1 MEIRHVRWVVM
12 LGAIV
17 VASVAAACGSSGGAT
32 TTAGTTVDPL
42 TISVPPSTVDASLP
56 AEPSIFSIAGR
67 PSLTL
72 AMVRVAGM
80 HGLLGEHGLSTR
92 LTDASSFAEL
102 KNSLESGAVDAAV
115 VTSDDAVRL
124 VSAGL
129 PIRTVLLLTAGTSNQ
144 AILGRDDLE
153 GIPSLAGQQVAV
165 SSGSEGELLLQG
177 ALVEQQVPP
186 DAVQVVA
193 AEGLGPSARLVR
205 GDVAAAAMTGE
216 QAAVALAADPTLQT
230 LYTAGDYPGLI
241 SHVLV
246 VRQAVA
252 DERPGQILAF
262 IHGWQEFYAFDRY
275 QQDVVIADVAR
286 LTKQDPTAVAFGLSG
301 LSNYDLAANAVE
313 LLPGGEYFDRTIGA
327 IVAAALVSGW
337 IDDSIDGQAL
347 VDGSFVQ
354 AVASAR

>member
-1 MEIRHVRWVVM
+1 MEIRNVRWAVV

-17 VASVAAACGSSGGAT
+17 VASLAAACGSSGGAT
-32 TTAGTTVDPL
+32 TTADATVDPL

-56 AEPSIFSIAGR
+56 AEPGLFSIAGR

-72 AMVRVAGM
+72 DMVRVAGM
-80 HGLLGEHGLSTR
+80 HGLLGEQGLSTR
-92 LTDASSFAEL
+92 MTDASSFTEL
-102 KNSLESGAVDAAV
+102 KSSLVSGAVDAAV
-115 VTSDDAVRL
+115 VSSDDAVRL
-124 VSAGL
+124 ASAGL

-144 AILGRDDLE
+144 AILAREDIGD
-153 GIPSLAGQQVAV
+153 IPSLAGQQVAV
-165 SSGSEGELLLQG
+165 SEGELLLQG
-177 ALVEQQVPP
+177 ALAEQQVAP
-186 DAVQVVA
+186 ATVRVIA
-193 AEGLGPSARLVR
+193 TEGLDPGAMLVR

-216 QAAVALAADPTLQT
+216 EAAVALAADPTLQT

-246 VRQAVA
+246 VRQTVA
-252 DERPGQILAF
+252 DQRPGQVVAF
-262 IHGWQEFYAFDRY
+262 VRGWQAFYGFSRD
-275 QQDVVIADVAR
+275 QPEVVIADLAG
-286 LTKQDPTAVAFGLSG
+286 LTKQDPTALSFSLSG

-327 IVAAALVSGW
+327 IVAAALVAGW
-337 IDDSIDGQAL
+337 IDASIDGQAL

>member
-1 MEIRHVRWVVM
+1 MEIRHVRWAV
-12 LGAIV
+12 LLSAIV
-17 VASVAAACGSSGGAT
+17 VASIAAACGGSGSAT
-32 TTAGTTVDPL
+32 TTTGTMVDPL
-42 TISVPPSTVDASLP
+42 TVSVPPSTVDASLP
-56 AEPSIFSIAGR
+56 AEPGIFSIAGR

-80 HGLLGEHGLSTR
+80 HGLLGEQGLSTR
-92 LTDASSFAEL
+92 LTDASSFEDL
-102 KNSLESGAVDAAV
+102 KSSLESGAVDAAV

-144 AILGRDDLE
+144 VIMGRDDLE
-153 GIPSLAGQQVAV
+153 GIASLVGQQVAV
-165 SSGSEGELLLQG
+165 SPESEGELLLQG

-193 AEGLGPSARLVR
+193 AEALAPGALLVR

-252 DERPGQILAF
+252 DERPGQIVAF
-262 IHGWQEFYAFDRY
+262 IRGWQEFYAFSRD
-275 QQDVVIADVAR
+275 QPDVVIEDVAR
-286 LTKQDPTAVAFGLSG
+286 LTKQDSTAVAFSLSG
-301 LSNYDLAANAVE
+301 LSSYDLAANAVE

-337 IDDSIDGQAL
+337 IEDSIDGQAL
-347 VDGSFVQ
+347 VEGSFVQ
-354 AVASAR
+354 AVATAR